1 MIVYPRPVSMSLRFV
16 LPLLAASLLVPSLA
30 NAHFVLQSPS
40 AMTEQNVLGDP
51 QKAPPCGDDGS
62 AVATGA
68 VTTYQAGE
76 TITITID
83 ETIYHPGHYRVALA
97 VNDPS
102 ELPDPPPVTPDNVS
116 PCGSAPIDPAP
127 VFPVLADGV
136 LEHSADF
143 GAPQT
148 IQVTLPDDISCTNC
162 TLQVIQFMTDHGLND
177 PGGCFYHH
185 CATIAI
191 EGGVNGGTTAGDDT
205 GPSVTDDGMTT
216 MPPDGS
222 SGGAGSGDDAPS
234 TNSAGN
240 ESSGSVGDDANSS
253 GGGTAGPTDP
263 GFTGEG
269 DDGGSGCACDVRGG
283 SHGLGALA
291 FLLGLAPLFRRRSPR
306 A

>member
-1 MIVYPRPVSMSLRFV
+1 VYARGVTSSLRFV
-16 LPLLAASLLVPSLA
+16 LAIVGASLVAPSVA

-234 TNSAGN
+234 TNSAGD
-240 ESSGSVGDDANSS
+240 SGSGGDGS
-253 GGGTAGPTDP
+253 GGVADTGGPVGP
-263 GFTGEG
+263 GLTGEIE
-269 DDGGSGCACDVRGG
+269 DDDSGCGCTTRGG
-283 SHGLGALA
+283 REGLVGTLALL
-291 FLLGLAPLFRRRSPR
+291 FGLATLRRRRR
-306 A
+306 AA